1 MTLFRRLALPVLL
14 AIVIP
19 TSVLAAS
26 EPTVKLA
33 PQAPA
38 VVTETSQMTA
48 KVNLHEKST
57 SLTTVCFT
65 IAFGGDSQGGDLLD
79 PGESI
84 LVFTEGGGFG
94 RINLD
99 AVPRSLDTMCTGGQ
113 PETLGLFFDGKET
126 VMIGMLGPGHVRITD
141 VSVTA
146 FS

>member
-14 AIVIP
+14 AIIIP

-26 EPTVKLA
+26 GTTVKLT

-38 VVTETSQMTA
+38 VVTETSHMTA
-48 KVNLHEKST
+48 KVNLHQKFT

-65 IAFGGDSQGGDLLD
+65 ITFGGASQNGDLLD

-84 LVFTEGGGFG
+84 HVFTEGGGFG

-99 AVPRSLDTMCTGGQ
+99 AEPRSIDTMCTGSQ
-113 PETLGLFFDGKET
+113 PETLGLFLDGKET
-126 VMIGMLGPGHVRITD
+126 VMIGMLDPGHVRITD

-146 FS
+146 FN